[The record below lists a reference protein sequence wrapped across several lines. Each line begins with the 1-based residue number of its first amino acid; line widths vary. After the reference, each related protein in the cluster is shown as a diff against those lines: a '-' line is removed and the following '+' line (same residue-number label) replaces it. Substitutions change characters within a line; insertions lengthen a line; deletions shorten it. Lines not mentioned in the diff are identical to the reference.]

1 MGQLE
6 DMQAFVRVIEAG
18 SISHAADQLGVAK
31 SAVSRRLSELEARL
45 GTTLL
50 KRTTRRSSL
59 TDAGKLYYERSLRV
73 IDDVAELN
81 AMVTSN
87 DDALTGTLRIAAPLS
102 FGLSHLSPAIDVF
115 VRNHPELNIHI
126 DFSDRQIDLVQE
138 GVDLAF
144 RIADLKDSSL
154 KARKITP
161 IRMMLCACPEYL
173 KQHGI
178 PQTHDD
184 LLKHQ
189 VLYYNSSGAVSSWR
203 LVDPQGKEHIVNL
216 KAKIIAN
223 NGDFLRDMGI
233 AGHGI
238 FISPTFIS
246 WEALAKGDLVQVLP
260 DYRIPSMNAY
270 AVYPRTRYLPQRARL
285 LIEFLANRFGD
296 NPYWDQYI

>member
-6 DMQAFVRVIEAG
+6 DMQAFVRVVEAG

-31 SAVSRRLSELEARL
+31 SAVSRRLGELEARL

-59 TDAGKLYYERSLRV
+59 TDAGKRYYERSLRI

-81 AMVTSN
+81 ALVASN
-87 DDALTGTLRIAAPLS
+87 DDALAGTLRIAVPLS
-102 FGLSHLSPAIDVF
+102 FGLSHLSPAIDMF
-115 VRNHPELNIHI
+115 ARNHPDLGIHI

-138 GVDLAF
+138 GIDLAF

-154 KARKITP
+154 KARKITT
-161 IRMMLCACPEYL
+161 IRMMLCASPDYL
-173 KQHGI
+173 KQHEI

-184 LLKHQ
+184 LLKHK
-189 VLYYNSSGAVSSWR
+189 VLHYASSGAVSPWR
-203 LVDPQGKEHIVNL
+203 LVDPQGKEHSLNPD
-216 KAKIIAN
+216 ASIIAN

-238 FISPTFIS
+238 FITPTFIS
-246 WEALAKGDLVQVLP
+246 WEAVARGDLVQVLP
-260 DYRIPSMNAY
+260 GYRIPSFSAY
-270 AVYPRTRYLPQRARL
+270 AVYPQTRYLQQRARL

>member
-87 DDALTGTLRIAAPLS
+87 DDGLTGTLRIAAPLS

-189 VLYYNSSGAVSSWR
+189 VLYYKSSGAVSSWR

>member
-6 DMQAFVRVIEAG
+6 DMQAFVRVVEAG

-59 TDAGKLYYERSLRV
+59 TDAGQRYYERSLRV

-81 AMVTSN
+81 AITAGN
-87 DDALTGTLRIAAPLS
+87 DDALAGTLRLAAPLS
-102 FGLSHLSPAIDVF
+102 FGISHLTPAIDIF
-115 VRNHPELNIHI
+115 SRKNPPISIRIN
-126 DFSDRQIDLVQE
+126 FSDQQIDLVQE

-154 KARKITP
+154 KARTITP
-161 IRMMLCACPEYL
+161 IRLRLCASPNYL
-173 KQHGI
+173 KQQGS
-178 PQTHDD
+178 PQTHED
-184 LLKHQ
+184 LKMHQ
-189 VLYYNSSGAVSSWR
+189 LLSYDSSGTVLPWG
-203 LVDPQGKEHIVNL
+203 LVDREGREYIVHPE
-216 KAKIIAN
+216 AKIIAN
-223 NGDFLRDMGI
+223 NGEFLRDMGI
-233 AGHGI
+233 AGRGI

-260 DYRIPSMNAY
+260 DYRIPSINAY
-270 AVYPRTRYLPQRARL
+270 AVYPQTRYLPQRARQ
-285 LIEFLANRFGD
+285 LIDFLVRRFGD

>member
-161 IRMMLCACPEYL
+161 IRMMLCASPDYL

-189 VLYYNSSGAVSSWR
+189 VLHYDSSGAVSSWI
-203 LVDPQGKEHIVNL
+203 LVDPNGKKHTL
-216 KAKIIAN
+216 KPDAKIIAN
-223 NGDFLRDMGI
+223 NGDFLCDMGI

-238 FISPTFIS
+238 LYSPTFIS
-246 WEALAKGDLVQVLP
+246 WEAVAKGDLVQILP

-270 AVYPRTRYLPQRARL
+270 AVYPQTRYLPQRARL

>member
-6 DMQAFVRVIEAG
+6 DMQVFVRVVEAG
-18 SISHAADQLGVAK
+18 GISHAADQLGVSK

-59 TDAGKLYYERSLRV
+59 TDAGQRYYERSLRV

-81 AMVTSN
+81 TITASN
-87 DDALTGTLRIAAPLS
+87 DDALAGTLRLAVPLS
-102 FGLSHLSPAIDVF
+102 FGLSHLSPAIDIF
-115 VRNHPELNIHI
+115 ARNHPDLTIRIN
-126 DFSDRQIDLVQE
+126 FSDRQIDLVQE

-154 KARKITP
+154 KARRITP
-161 IRMMLCACPEYL
+161 IRMMLCASPDYL
-173 KQHGI
+173 KQWGS
-178 PQTHDD
+178 PQRHED
-184 LLKHQ
+184 LKKHR
-189 VLYYNSSGAVSSWR
+189 LLSYDSSGTVLPWR
-203 LVDPQGKEHIVNL
+203 VVDREGDEHIVHPQ
-216 KAKIIAN
+216 AKIIAN
-223 NGDFLRDMGI
+223 NGEFLRDMGI

-260 DYRIPSMNAY
+260 DYRIPSINAY
-270 AVYPRTRYLPQRARL
+270 AVYPQTRYLPQRARL
-285 LIEFLANRFGD
+285 LIDFLVRRFGE

>member
-1 MGQLE
+1 
-6 DMQAFVRVIEAG
+6 MQAFVRVVEAG

-59 TDAGKLYYERSLRV
+59 TDAGKRYYEQSLRV
-73 IDDVAELN
+73 IDEVAELN
-81 AMVTSN
+81 AMVASN
-87 DDALTGTLRIAAPLS
+87 DDALAGTLRIAAPLS

-115 VRNHPELNIHI
+115 VRNHPELSIHI

-161 IRMMLCACPEYL
+161 VRMMLCASPGYL
-173 KQHGI
+173 KKYGTPLNHN
-178 PQTHDD
+178 D
-184 LLKHQ
+184 LLKHK
-189 VLYYNSSGAVSSWR
+189 VMSYNSSGTVSPWR
-203 LVDPQGKEHIVNL
+203 LVDQQGKEHNL
-216 KAKIIAN
+216 NPVAKVIAN

-238 FISPTFIS
+238 FISPTFIA
-246 WEALAKGDLVQVLP
+246 WEALAKGDLIQVLP
-260 DYRIPSMNAY
+260 DYRVPSINAY
-270 AVYPRTRYLPQRARL
+270 AVYPQTRYLPQRARL

>member
-1 MGQLE
+1 
-6 DMQAFVRVIEAG
+6 
-18 SISHAADQLGVAK
+18 
-31 SAVSRRLSELEARL
+31 
-45 GTTLL
+45 
-50 KRTTRRSSL
+50 
-59 TDAGKLYYERSLRV
+59 
-73 IDDVAELN
+73 
-81 AMVTSN
+81 
-87 DDALTGTLRIAAPLS
+87 LRIAAPLS

-189 VLYYNSSGAVSSWR
+189 VLYYKSSGAVSSWR

-260 DYRIPSMNAY
+260 DYGIPSMNAY

>member
-6 DMQAFVRVIEAG
+6 DMQVFVRVVEAG
-18 SISHAADQLGVAK
+18 GISHAADQLGVSK

-59 TDAGKLYYERSLRV
+59 TDAGQRYYERSLRV

-81 AMVTSN
+81 AITASN
-87 DDALTGTLRIAAPLS
+87 DDALAGTLRLAVPLS
-102 FGLSHLSPAIDVF
+102 FGLSHLSPAIDIF
-115 VRNHPELNIHI
+115 ARKHPDLTIRIN
-126 DFSDRQIDLVQE
+126 FSDRQIDLVQE

-154 KARKITP
+154 KARRITP
-161 IRMMLCACPEYL
+161 IKLMLCASPDYL
-173 KQHGI
+173 KQQGP
-178 PQTHDD
+178 PQTPED
-184 LLKHQ
+184 LKNHQ
-189 VLYYNSSGAVSSWR
+189 LLNYDSSGAVLPWR
-203 LVDPQGKEHIVNL
+203 LVDREGREHSVHPE
-216 KAKIIAN
+216 AKIIAN

-260 DYRIPSMNAY
+260 EYRIPSINAY
-270 AVYPRTRYLPQRARL
+270 AVYPQTRYLPQRARL
-285 LIEFLANRFGD
+285 LIDFLVRRFGD